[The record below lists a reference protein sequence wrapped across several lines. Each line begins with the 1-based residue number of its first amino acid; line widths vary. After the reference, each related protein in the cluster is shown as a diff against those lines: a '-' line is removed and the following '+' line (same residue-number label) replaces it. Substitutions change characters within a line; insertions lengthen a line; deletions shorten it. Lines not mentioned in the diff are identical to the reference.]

1 MDFKFDS
8 GDIIYFLREY
18 NQNLPTDEQSITG
31 IIINRCAEG
40 YWILWNDNNEI
51 NFMYDSKIVI
61 ERWYEKVI

>member
-18 NQNLPTDEQSITG
+18 SENLPTDEQSITG
-31 IIINRCAEG
+31 IIINRCNEG

-51 NFMYDSKIVI
+51 NFMYDSKIFI
-61 ERWYEKVI
+61 EGWYEKVI

>member
-18 NQNLPTDEQSITG
+18 SENLPTDEQFIIG
-31 IIINRCAEG
+31 IIINRCNEG